1 MVLSN
6 PMVRSR
12 FWYGVRILG
21 LRILVRSMVPKF
33 GPPTGSILTDGPAVN
48 GHHHLEGFFLSYSS
62 VLVKSWLGRFVRVA
76 GIFQVWTEF
85 LFYFWQI
92 IWLTPEVKNS
102 EPGGQFNHQV
112 ASHQIIVKSVVVVVS
127 SGASVSKYVRG
138 RVKSSFLMNLLNLI
152 SFGIFVRFS
161 H

>member
-1 MVLSN
+1 MIEGTEKLRLRNGHFVIRVITRN
-6 PMVRSR
+6 PRPDMVRG
-12 FWYGVRILG
+12 FVYI
-21 LRILVRSMVPKF
+21 RSWIP
-33 GPPTGSILTDGPAVN
+33 DD
-48 GHHHLEGFFLSYSS
+48 HHLEGLSYSS

-85 LFYFWQI
+85 LFYF
-92 IWLTPEVKNS
+92 LTDYLVDPR
-102 EPGGQFNHQV
+102 GQNLRTRWSIFNRQV

-127 SGASVSKYVRG
+127 SGATSVSKCVRG
-138 RVKSSFLMNLLNLI
+138 RVKSSFLLNLI